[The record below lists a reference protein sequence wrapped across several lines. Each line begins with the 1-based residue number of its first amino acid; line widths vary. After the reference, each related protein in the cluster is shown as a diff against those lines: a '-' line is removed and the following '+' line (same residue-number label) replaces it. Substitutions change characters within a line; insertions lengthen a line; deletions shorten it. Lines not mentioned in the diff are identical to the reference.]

1 MLVFAELVLWFNIL
15 LDLIIK
21 RELFYEV
28 WFLKLFYLTFL
39 CCFLGQLLVWVILW
53 IVIEFPAIILKLVVI
68 IVGEVLK
75 FKLLLKVF
83 LKNVRDDLGVE
94 VLLAVELI
102 NLLFLTVEDANEY
115 VKLAKLWQLHGF
127 FEKVILPFGYC
138 WSLD

>member
-1 MLVFAELVLWFNIL
+1 M
-15 LDLIIK
+15 
-21 RELFYEV
+21 
-28 WFLKLFYLTFL
+28 
-39 CCFLGQLLVWVILW
+39 
-53 IVIEFPAIILKLVVI
+53 KLVVI

-115 VKLAKLWQLHGF
+115 VKLAKL
-127 FEKVILPFGYC
+127 
-138 WSLD
+138 